1 MNYKEFMTS
10 NSLGYEFL
18 GPTQPL
24 GILILIIG
32 AIFTGIMVFIFL
44 NAGQDNDSRD
54 DRKRKELAKEE
65 QSKKIARLY
74 PKRERSDK

>member
-1 MNYKEFMTS
+1 MTS

-24 GILILIIG
+24 GILILLVG
-32 AIFTGIMVFIFL
+32 AIFTSMIILIFI
-44 NAGQDNDSRD
+44 NASQNKDSSM
-54 DRKRKELAKEE
+54 DRKRKKLAKEE

-74 PKRERSDK
+74 PKRKQN

>member
-1 MNYKEFMTS
+1 MGMNYKEFMTS

-32 AIFTGIMVFIFL
+32 AIFTGIIFVVFI
-44 NAGQDNDSRD
+44 NASQDQDSSV
-54 DRKRKELAKEE
+54 DRRRKELAKEE

-74 PKRERSDK
+74 PQIKKK